1 MAVFQAF
8 NAAGVGFNM
17 SSTDSSG
24 WAFIG
29 ANPSV
34 TTVLAYDDGAVA
46 EYDVYGSP
54 LVDSFTARYWSDGYT
69 VVIDDLVYENYGQV
83 ILSIENLDLYT
94 TVDELQGYAW
104 YVTLNGGH
112 DDVYG
117 NDYDDIIRAG
127 SGNDVVYSY
136 DGDDIVHGDTGADK
150 LYGLWGDDDVYGGAG
165 RDVLSGGGGSD
176 YLSGG
181 LDNDKLTGGSGK
193 DYFVFDKR
201 PSRSNFDKITDFRP
215 ADDTIM
221 LDSHVFTRAGR
232 DGWLSGG
239 AFNIG
244 SGARD
249 SSDRIIY
256 NKQSGALL
264 YDADGVG
271 GASAVKF
278 AELKPGLTLSKGD
291 FFIF

>member
-54 LVDSFTARYWSDGYT
+54 LADYFTARYWSDGYT
-69 VVIDDLVYENYGQV
+69 VVIDDLVYENDGQT

-104 YVTLNGGH
+104 YVTLNGGR
-112 DDVYG
+112 DTFYG

-127 SGNDVVYSY
+127 SSNDVVYSY
-136 DGDDIVHGDTGADK
+136 DGDDIVHGDSGADK
-150 LYGLWGDDDVYGGAG
+150 LYGLWGADDLYGGTG

-181 LDNDKLTGGSGK
+181 KDSDTLTGGSGK
-193 DYFVFDKR
+193 DYFVFDTR
-201 PSRSNFDKITDFRP
+201 PSRSNIDRVTDFRP
-215 ADDTIM
+215 SDDTVM
-221 LDSHVFTRAGR
+221 LDREVFTRAGR
-232 DGWLSGG
+232 DGWLS
-239 AFNIG
+239 AG
-244 SGARD
+244 SFTTGPVARD

-271 GASAVKF
+271 GISAVKF
-278 AELKPGLTLSKGD
+278 AQLNSGLTLSNTD